1 MATLDVF
8 GADLRVGQVL
18 VVRMPDGTEDPHTI
32 DHFREYPG
40 RFVGDHAR
48 RAYYDEA
55 ETCGCTV
62 ADHEK
67 FHVQTAEVTP

>member
-1 MATLDVF
+1 MTTAPVLGVDLHAGDIILALD
-8 GADLRVGQVL
+8 G
-18 VVRMPDGTEDPHTI
+18 PHTI

-48 RAYYDEA
+48 RAYWDADEA
-55 ETCGCTV
+55 HGCTV

-67 FHVQTAEVTP
+67 FHVQPKEG